1 MADTARP
8 CSLIPYTVG
17 CCCGPQNGISAIQP
31 DCQELPNGEVVNNP
45 AYVEDLN
52 SSFWSYKF
60 LTDCA
65 GTTRAISN
73 FVIPICQSIHSSNII
88 VEEKLDGTGSFTQVP
103 FTLSTTDPNFGA
115 APSGFQWLKVEVSG
129 RYDKGIS
136 VEYRLTLVGN
146 YPEAIQPIKVKAAT
160 SVITFNCDC
169 FLVPE
174 CNPEGK
180 LAVNKESSVTIV
192 NNKATLNYSVRVSNI
207 GNAALNNVQFLD
219 TIFIPS
225 QLTIGTITVNP
236 NTLVVDRSTVG
247 QVKISGNLGT
257 INPGAFV
264 DVTYTIPI
272 NNFSQPGIYTI
283 NNTAL
288 ATALNTS
295 SSDSTELT
303 INVAEVSTIK
313 CCIVSDRNHVDF
325 RILLLAV
332 PPSPSVLVDFKD
344 GLFIPAGITVQFTD
358 FSGCN
363 ASFVPSGNPVPL
375 DTNITGPANILVTCT
390 ELNVPSDG
398 AVARHVRMRI
408 ISDSVVGTSTISN
421 SITDVTPTNP
431 GAQIF
436 LGAGTL
442 PATAEVQVN
451 LSLDCLNPCPF

>member
-1 MADTARP
+1 M
-8 CSLIPYTVG
+8 
-17 CCCGPQNGISAIQP
+17 
-31 DCQELPNGEVVNNP
+31 
-45 AYVEDLN
+45 
-52 SSFWSYKF
+52 
-60 LTDCA
+60 
-65 GTTRAISN
+65 
-73 FVIPICQSIHSSNII
+73 
-88 VEEKLDGTGSFTQVP
+88 
-103 FTLSTTDPNFGA
+103 
-115 APSGFQWLKVEVSG
+115 
-129 RYDKGIS
+129 
-136 VEYRLTLVGN
+136 
-146 YPEAIQPIKVKAAT
+146 
-160 SVITFNCDC
+160 
-169 FLVPE
+169 
-174 CNPEGK
+174 
-180 LAVNKESSVTIV
+180 
-192 NNKATLNYSVRVSNI
+192 
-207 GNAALNNVQFLD
+207 D

-225 QLTIGTITVNP
+225 QITIGTIIVNP

-264 DVTYTIPI
+264 DVVYTISI

-283 NNTAL
+283 NNTAV

-295 SSDSTELT
+295 SSDSTEIT

-313 CCIVSDRNHVDF
+313 CCIVSERNHVDF
-325 RILLLAV
+325 RILLVAV

-344 GLFIPAGITVQFTD
+344 ELFIPTGVTVQFTD

-375 DTNITGPANILVTCT
+375 DTNITGPANILITCT

-431 GAQIF
+431 AAQIF

-442 PATAEVQVN
+442 PASAEVQVN